1 MLPGSPSSLNSNS
14 PRLTLERPLT
24 CWPPD
29 LWHAAP
35 ASPVLGLQVTKLSQG
50 AEWGGSSNISAQ
62 QDPLHLGSHVT
73 WLVAA
78 EYVNKTPG
86 TELLKYNFNP
96 PVVLGSFFTP
106 EDERSVAIRRTLQS
120 LSFFSCLY
128 EKFTM
133 QEMNKWDQTSLKF
146 RSLCIIGV
154 AHLGGQ
160 VTHILLG
167 YCCCEAW
174 VQICLGVIYLCLFL
188 SYSSVL
194 CLKKAPPPKINP
206 IISLFLAACA
216 CSRSVTLFQC

>member
-194 CLKKAPPPKINP
+194 CLKKAPPQK
-206 IISLFLAACA
+206 
-216 CSRSVTLFQC
+216 

>member
-146 RSLCIIGV
+146 RSLCITGV

-167 YCCCEAW
+167 YCCCEVW

-188 SYSSVL
+188 SYSPVL
-194 CLKKAPPPKINP
+194 CLKKAPPQK
-206 IISLFLAACA
+206 
-216 CSRSVTLFQC
+216 

>member
-1 MLPGSPSSLNSNS
+1 MLLQPHLCSGCSSLNFHK
-14 PRLTLERPLT
+14 E
-24 CWPPD
+24 
-29 LWHAAP
+29 
-35 ASPVLGLQVTKLSQG
+35 LS
-50 AEWGGSSNISAQ
+50 EEDRVWGMSNISAQ

-78 EYVNKTPG
+78 VYVNKTPG

-106 EDERSVAIRRTLQS
+106 EDKRSVAIRRTLQS

-146 RSLCIIGV
+146 RSLCITGV

-167 YCCCEAW
+167 YCCCEVW

-188 SYSSVL
+188 SYSPVL
-194 CLKKAPPPKINP
+194 CLKKAPPPQNKSYNFTV
-206 IISLFLAACA
+206 S
-216 CSRSVTLFQC
+216 CSMCLQQVSYPFSVLGLL

>member
-1 MLPGSPSSLNSNS
+1 MLLQPHLCSGCRSLNFHK
-14 PRLTLERPLT
+14 E
-24 CWPPD
+24 
-29 LWHAAP
+29 
-35 ASPVLGLQVTKLSQG
+35 LS
-50 AEWGGSSNISAQ
+50 EEDRVWGMSNISAQ

-78 EYVNKTPG
+78 VYVNKTPG

-106 EDERSVAIRRTLQS
+106 EDKRSVAIRRTLQS

-146 RSLCIIGV
+146 RRLCITGV

-167 YCCCEAW
+167 YCCCEVW

-188 SYSSVL
+188 SYSPVL
-194 CLKKAPPPKINP
+194 CLKKAPPQINP